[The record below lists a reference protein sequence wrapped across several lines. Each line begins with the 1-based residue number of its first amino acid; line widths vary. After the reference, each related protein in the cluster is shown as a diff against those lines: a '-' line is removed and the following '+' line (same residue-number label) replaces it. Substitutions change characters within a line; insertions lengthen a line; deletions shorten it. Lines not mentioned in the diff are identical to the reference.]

1 MTPERWKRIEEIF
14 NEAVELNEP
23 ERNRFVELESAGDDE
38 IRLEVQSLLDVD
50 TDPGTLFRTIISKAA
65 ESFDESDSTPLV
77 DQRFGA
83 YRITGLISQGG
94 MAEVYRAVRDDDQY
108 KKEVAI
114 KLIRRSPGFNLLM
127 SRFRYERQILAS
139 LEHPYI
145 ARFLDGGTTDGIPYF
160 VMEYIEGLPITDYC
174 KQNNLDINDR
184 LRLFRSVCE
193 AVQYAHRNLVIHRDL
208 KPSNL
213 LVLSDGT
220 PKLLDFGIAKLLNPE
235 WVGNLPPMTRT
246 VTSVR
251 MMTPEY
257 ASPEQIRGEPI
268 TISAD
273 IYSLGAI
280 LFELLTGQRPYQIKS
295 STLMELERI
304 VSEQDPVALR
314 KIAPDI
320 PEDIETIVMK
330 CLERD
335 PRQRYESAQALA
347 EDLKRYLEGDPV
359 QARKPTLAYRIGKK
373 VRKHKVLVA
382 VSTISLLI
390 AVSAISIGLYSWWRT
405 NKQVRIM
412 QEFSQQVEAM
422 DWTMRVAQMSPL
434 HNIQVEKNQIRD
446 RMKSIETKMHD
457 AGSLGL
463 GPGNYALG
471 KGSMTLGNYEKA
483 REYLEKAWASG
494 YNTPETAFALGQT
507 MGALYQ
513 KELEK
518 AARIGSKILRK
529 KREQEITTLYRQ
541 PAIKYLKQSTG
552 VKIAAPEY
560 LDALIALYD
569 KHYDVAIEKA
579 RKAYKRV
586 PWLYEA
592 IVLEG
597 KAFGM
602 EGLERQDKGDFQLAR
617 LDYLMAFN
625 AFQESIKTAQS
636 NTEGYLGLC
645 AVQVSAYQ
653 QELHSGSQNLD
664 FIGKG
669 ASQSCQAAA
678 NVDPERA
685 ESHFLIAYLNSWMA
699 ENQMYKGEDPSKVLE
714 IAIDSANI
722 AIKNDPSEVNGYN
735 SAALA
740 LWTKAKN
747 EIKTGKNPLQS
758 LESAIANVKK
768 ALTINPNHVYALQLS
783 GFVYMDFARIENL
796 LGEDPRKSFR
806 QAEKDIER
814 VTQLSP
820 DFFTGRATIGLVNWA
835 IGNYEMHHGYDPLP
849 SMTKGIDQLNNTKGM
864 TIESIFVYRYLIR
877 AYRDLAEF
885 RMTQGQD
892 PSESLEAARR
902 TYSEGLKLNSKD
914 AILHY
919 EASAIYLTKAE
930 KQIEENQ
937 SPSAELKEARRLL
950 ALSIEYN
957 PRDASAWNHL
967 GTSYLLE
974 AKWNAMKKQSVQV
987 AIKAAQEAF
996 QKAIEINRM
1005 EALYKVQLAESY
1017 YWLSYS
1023 QGNGNSIQEGL
1034 QIVDQ
1039 AMRINPSL
1047 AEAYGV
1053 KGMLLSLNKEKI
1065 AAEES
1070 FADALKLNRY
1080 LERKYKQFM

>member
-1 MTPERWKRIEEIF
+1 MS
-14 NEAVELNEP
+14 EP
-23 ERNRFVELESAGDDE
+23 ERDRFVELECSGDDE
-38 IRLEVQSLLDVD
+38 IRHEVQSLLDVD
-50 TDPGTLFRTIISKAA
+50 TDAGTLFRTIISKAA
-65 ESFDESDSTPLV
+65 ESFDAGDSIPLV

-160 VMEYIEGLPITDYC
+160 VMEYIEGLPINIYC
-174 KQNNLDINDR
+174 SQNKLSVSDR
-184 LRLFRSVCE
+184 LQLFRSVCE

-246 VTSVR
+246 VTSIR

-257 ASPEQIRGEPI
+257 ASPEQICGEAI

-280 LFELLTGQRPYQIKS
+280 LFELLSGQRPYQIKS
-295 STLMELERI
+295 STLIELERI
-304 VSEQDPVALR
+304 VSEQDPVTLR
-314 KIAPDI
+314 KIAPNI

-335 PRQRYESAQALA
+335 PRQRYESAHALA

-373 VRKHKVLVA
+373 VRKHKVMVA

-390 AVSAISIGLYSWWRT
+390 ALSAIAIGLYSWWRT

-422 DWTMRVAQMSPL
+422 DWIMRVAHMSPL
-434 HNIQVEKNQIRD
+434 HNIQVEKNQIRE
-446 RMKSIETKMHD
+446 RMKSIETKMKD
-457 AGSLGL
+457 AGSLGF

-483 REYLEKAWASG
+483 KGYLEKAWTGG
-494 YNTPETAFALGQT
+494 YQTPETAFALGQT

-513 KELEK
+513 RELEK
-518 AARIGSKILRK
+518 AERIGSKILRE
-529 KREQEITTLYRQ
+529 KREKEITALYRQ
-541 PAIKYLKQSTG
+541 PAVKYLKQSAG

-569 KHYDVAIEKA
+569 KRYDVALEKA
-579 RKAYKRV
+579 QKAYKRV

-592 IVLEG
+592 TVLEG
-597 KAFGM
+597 KAYGTR
-602 EGLERQDKGDFQLAR
+602 GLERQDKGDFQNAR
-617 LDYLMAFN
+617 QDYLMALR
-625 AFQESIKTAQS
+625 AFQDSIKTAQS

-645 AVQVSAYQ
+645 AVEVSSFQ
-653 QELHSGSQNLD
+653 QELHSGSRNLD
-664 FIGKG
+664 SIGKV
-669 ASQSCQAAA
+669 ASQSCQTAGS
-678 NVDPERA
+678 VDPERA
-685 ESHFLIAYLNSWMA
+685 DAHFLIAYLNSWMA
-699 ENQMYKGEDPSKVLE
+699 EYQMYKGEDPTKVLE
-714 IAIDSANI
+714 VAVNSANV
-722 AIKNDPSEVNGYN
+722 AIKNEPSEVMGYN

-740 LWTKAKN
+740 LWTRGKN
-747 EIKTGKNPLQS
+747 ELKTGKNSGQS
-758 LESAIANVKK
+758 LQSAIANVKK
-768 ALTINPNHVYALQLS
+768 ALTINPNHVYALQLG
-783 GFVYMDFARIENL
+783 GFIYMDFARIESL
-796 LGEDPRKSFR
+796 QGKDPRKSFR
-806 QAEKDIER
+806 LAEEYLER
-814 VTQLSP
+814 VTRLYP
-820 DFFTGRATIGLVNWA
+820 DFFTGRATIGLLNWA
-835 IGNYEMHHGYDPLP
+835 IGNYEMHHGYDPLS
-849 SMTKGIDQLNNTKGM
+849 SMTKGINQLNHAKGM
-864 TIESIFVYRYLIR
+864 TAESIFVYRYLTR

-885 RMTQGQD
+885 HMAQGED
-892 PSESLEAARR
+892 PSENLKEASR
-902 TYSEGLKLNSKD
+902 TYSEGSKLNPKD

-919 EASAIYLTKAE
+919 EASAIYLTRAE
-930 KQIEENQ
+930 NQIEENQ
-937 SPSAELKEARRLL
+937 SPAAELEEARRLL

-957 PRDASAWNHL
+957 PRDASTWNHL

-974 AKWNAMKKQSVQV
+974 AKWKAQQKINLEST
-987 AIKAAQEAF
+987 IKSAQEAF

-1005 EALYKVQLAESY
+1005 EALYKVQLAECY

-1023 QGNGNSIQEGL
+1023 KGPKRGSSDVLEGL
-1034 QIVDQ
+1034 RNAEV
-1039 AMRINPSL
+1039 AVRMNPSL
-1047 AEAYGV
+1047 AEAHGI
-1053 KGMLLSLNKEKI
+1053 KGMLLLLKSDFDENEVNKKEAKA
-1065 AAEES
+1065 AAEKS
-1070 FADALKLNRY
+1070 FANALKLNRY
-1080 LERKYKQFM
+1080 LERKYNKYM